1 MLRWL
6 STATLQHHLIL
17 KLKIK
22 MEINYSRKDFYL
34 VILAGELVAWLSL
47 PTLKNIQA
55 LDILTRWGIELKFF
69 AVFWAFFVPI
79 CAFLGL
85 GFFYLIA
92 KSKNRI
98 GFFQLGKYGVIGV
111 LNTLL
116 SAGVYNLLIFI
127 TNIASGL
134 IVDSF
139 FVVAFIITVVNSFFW
154 NRQWTFNE
162 TGTETVG
169 KDAFQFFFV
178 SIVVAIVNIGI
189 LHVIIN
195 VMGAPAGIDLKIWA
209 NIALV
214 FTIITAFLGN
224 FFGYK
229 FIVFK
234 K

>member
-1 MLRWL
+1 
-6 STATLQHHLIL
+6 
-17 KLKIK
+17 
-22 MEINYSRKDFYL
+22 MEINYSKRDFYL
-34 VILAGELVAWLSL
+34 TILAGELVAWLSL

-55 LDILTRWGIELKFF
+55 LNILTKWGVELKVFV
-69 AVFWAFFVPI
+69 VFWAIFIPV

-85 GFFYLIA
+85 GFFYLLA
-92 KSKNRI
+92 KIKNRV

-116 SAGVYNLLIFI
+116 NAGIYNLLIFM
-127 TNIASGL
+127 TNIASG
-134 IVDSF
+134 IAVDLF
-139 FVVAFIITVVNSFFW
+139 FVVAFVITVTNSFFW
-154 NRQWTFNE
+154 NRQWTFSGA
-162 TGTETVG
+162 GTEPVG
-169 KDAFQFFFV
+169 KDAFQFFLV
-178 SIVVAIVNIGI
+178 STLVAVVNMGI

-195 VMGAPAGIDLKIWA
+195 LIGAPAGIDLKIWA

-214 FTIITAFLGN
+214 FTIITAFFGN

>member
-1 MLRWL
+1 
-6 STATLQHHLIL
+6 
-17 KLKIK
+17 
-22 MEINYSRKDFYL
+22 MEINYSRRDLYL

-47 PTLKNIQA
+47 PTLKNIQILDA
-55 LDILTRWGIELKFF
+55 LVKWGIGLKAF

-79 CAFLGL
+79 CAALGL
-85 GFFYLIA
+85 GLFYLVA
-92 KSKNRI
+92 KNKNRI

-116 SAGVYNLLIFI
+116 NAGIYNLLIFT

-134 IVDSF
+134 VIDSF
-139 FVVAFIITVVNSFFW
+139 FAVAFVITVTNSFFW
-154 NRQWTFNE
+154 NRYWAFGG

-178 SIVVAIVNIGI
+178 STIVAVINIGI
-189 LHVIIN
+189 LHVIVN
-195 VMGAPAGIDLKIWA
+195 VIGAPAGIDLKIWA
-209 NIALV
+209 NIALA